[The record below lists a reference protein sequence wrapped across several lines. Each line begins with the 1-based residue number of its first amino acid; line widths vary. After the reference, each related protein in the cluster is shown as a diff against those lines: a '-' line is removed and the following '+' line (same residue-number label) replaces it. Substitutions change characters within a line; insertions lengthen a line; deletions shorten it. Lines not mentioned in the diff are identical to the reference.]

1 MPIGIERKQR
11 IYYFHCFRI
20 SDCAGMEKRNGNLW
34 VYHKL
39 QRGDICKEHYPD
51 VLVRCLGGDPVILF
65 YYFFLLSSHRLKE
78 GLENTNY
85 EQTYEFIVLFT
96 GEPFCI
102 FTSYFTPICLFW
114 VISISLIK
122 KRNMAERKKK
132 KNRLCRFRRNQGGR
146 Y

>member
-1 MPIGIERKQR
+1 MIYFCMEPQYYCTSKCSNKQKLVKKQKKIGIVPIGIERKKR

-102 FTSYFTPICLFW
+102 FTSYFTPICLF
-114 VISISLIK
+114 
-122 KRNMAERKKK
+122 
-132 KNRLCRFRRNQGGR
+132 
-146 Y
+146 